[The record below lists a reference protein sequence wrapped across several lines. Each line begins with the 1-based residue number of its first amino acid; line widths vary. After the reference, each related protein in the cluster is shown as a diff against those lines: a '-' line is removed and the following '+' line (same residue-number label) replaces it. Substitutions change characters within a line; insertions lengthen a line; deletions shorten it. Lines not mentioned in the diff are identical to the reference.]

1 MVTSTDGREPW
12 LRAVWAAS
20 SDAMALSDPDGMVL
34 DVNQAY
40 CTLYGYEREEV
51 LGKSFAVIFPEA
63 SRADAEARYREV
75 FGAKAPLETIE
86 SAVLRKDGTERFVE
100 VRASFIQ
107 EDERRTAMLSV
118 IRDVTER
125 RLASQRTE
133 ALAAALE
140 RERDHLR
147 QEVTARE
154 SLDHDRER
162 LLGELRAVLEA
173 SQSGMIMVG
182 ADLVVRFVNR
192 RMGELFGLD
201 VSAWAG
207 HDKREQLGSVKRL
220 TTDPEGFAQR
230 LLYLYDHMEEEA
242 VDEVRLVAPVPRVMV
257 RHSGP
262 VYGPDGGLIGRLE
275 NYLDVSA
282 VRAASAER
290 ERILA
295 AEREARAQTEVALA
309 ARDAFLATIS
319 HDLQNP
325 LAAIKGHA
333 QLLERQVA
341 RSGADTVPAERV
353 LDAAGIIRTSADQ
366 MSAQVGELLD
376 LARLQAGAPL
386 QLDARPVDLVDL
398 VRSVLD
404 AHRETLA
411 GRLVEFSAS
420 EPTLVGQWDPVRVRR
435 VFSNLVTNAAKFSAE
450 DAQIDVRVDRE
461 GGESGTGNA
470 GNAGEAWAVVS
481 VRDRGVGIPA
491 KDLTLIFERF
501 HRAGNVKE
509 TTAGTGLGLA
519 SVSHIVELHGGSVQ
533 VHSEQGRGS
542 TFTVRL
548 PL

>member
-1 MVTSTDGREPW
+1 
-12 LRAVWAAS
+12 
-20 SDAMALSDPDGMVL
+20 L
-34 DVNQAY
+34 DV
-40 CTLYGYEREEV
+40 T
-51 LGKSFAVIFPEA
+51 
-63 SRADAEARYREV
+63 
-75 FGAKAPLETIE
+75 
-86 SAVLRKDGTERFVE
+86 
-100 VRASFIQ
+100 
-107 EDERRTAMLSV
+107 
-118 IRDVTER
+118 
-125 RLASQRTE
+125 
-133 ALAAALE
+133 
-140 RERDHLR
+140 
-147 QEVTARE
+147 
-154 SLDHDRER
+154 
-162 LLGELRAVLEA
+162 
-173 SQSGMIMVG
+173 
-182 ADLVVRFVNR
+182 
-192 RMGELFGLD
+192 
-201 VSAWAG
+201 
-207 HDKREQLGSVKRL
+207 
-220 TTDPEGFAQR
+220 
-230 LLYLYDHMEEEA
+230 
-242 VDEVRLVAPVPRVMV
+242 
-257 RHSGP
+257 
-262 VYGPDGGLIGRLE
+262 
-275 NYLDVSA
+275 A

-325 LAAIKGHA
+325 LASIKGHA

-470 GNAGEAWAVVS
+470 AEAWAVVS

-509 TTAGTGLGLA
+509 TIAGTGLGLA